1 MTMAMVMTLE
11 LLETVTARTSSSG
24 FSCGVFNTAPVQP
37 WKNSRKMRSLRQFL
51 GKEKKPPPPPP
62 TTTTTTTTLQ
72 TNTFNKQHIIHRRLT
87 WNERIIDYVEVIA
100 GTFQSEPYNSLTIF
114 IC

>member
-1 MTMAMVMTLE
+1 MMMTMAMVMTLE

-51 GKEKKPPPPPP
+51 GKEKE
-62 TTTTTTTTLQ
+62 TTTTTTDNNNNNNNITSKYL
-72 TNTFNKQHIIHRRLT
+72 
-87 WNERIIDYVEVIA
+87 
-100 GTFQSEPYNSLTIF
+100 
-114 IC
+114 

>member
-1 MTMAMVMTLE
+1 MTMTMTMAMAMVMTLE
-11 LLETVTARTSSSG
+11 LLEVFHGVLKTVTARTSSSG

-62 TTTTTTTTLQ
+62 TTTTTTTTTTTLQ
-72 TNTFNKQHIIHRRLT
+72 TNTFNKQHIIHRRLS
-87 WNERIIDYVEVIA
+87 WNERVFLNRFLSA
-100 GTFQSEPYNSLTIF
+100 
-114 IC
+114 